1 MGASLWPV
9 AAERPA
15 ALISHPLA
23 ISTAIMLFGLGA
35 AFLTVSQRW
44 WRAVGF
50 LTSFAALGG
59 GVFLSGDGWLI
70 HRLPSLAWSAARVTP
85 AGMVRITGGGLSLAA
100 SPNGSAFA
108 VTQYHAPRRGEA
120 GSARYLIGRL
130 ADSAAPPRTSDAMK
144 LVFLDDETV
153 LALEAHGA
161 DSLELRAERI
171 AADALGN
178 VPILWRQ
185 RFPLIEE
192 PQLMIDRAH
201 GSWIV
206 VGHGDGDWSVVVV
219 TDTVGGKHPKT
230 YRRLGSSTQHVGE
243 LMAQPL
249 AAFSDGGAV
258 WSTLAHLR
266 GARSAGSS
274 LMPMLM
280 AMTASARWE
289 LRGTDAAGERFL
301 AELEGFPSCA
311 SEIDGRGT
319 LCVEH
324 SPNVSR
330 VWRAMSATTL
340 ARVAD
345 LPPSLDLVH
354 AEGID
359 RVAAAERF
367 GSRIVVL
374 DAAARNAF
382 RLTLPNEGAARTGT
396 RWIADVVARDRYVL
410 VLSAGRDGATIYRYE
425 IR

>member
-1 MGASLWPV
+1 
-9 AAERPA
+9 
-15 ALISHPLA
+15 
-23 ISTAIMLFGLGA
+23 
-35 AFLTVSQRW
+35 
-44 WRAVGF
+44 
-50 LTSFAALGG
+50 
-59 GVFLSGDGWLI
+59 
-70 HRLPSLAWSAARVTP
+70 
-85 AGMVRITGGGLSLAA
+85 
-100 SPNGSAFA
+100 
-108 VTQYHAPRRGEA
+108 
-120 GSARYLIGRL
+120 
-130 ADSAAPPRTSDAMK
+130 
-144 LVFLDDETV
+144 
-153 LALEAHGA
+153 
-161 DSLELRAERI
+161 
-171 AADALGN
+171 
-178 VPILWRQ
+178 
-185 RFPLIEE
+185 
-192 PQLMIDRAH
+192 MIDRAH

-206 VGHGDGDWSVVVV
+206 VGHGDGDWSIVVV

-230 YRRLGSSTQHVGE
+230 YRRLGSSSQHVGE
-243 LMAQPL
+243 PMAQPL

-266 GARSAGSS
+266 GARNAGSS

-289 LRGTDAAGERFL
+289 LRGTDAAGDRFL

-330 VWRAMSATTL
+330 VWRAMSATSL

-382 RLTLPNEGAARTGT
+382 RLTLPNESAARTGT

-410 VLSAGRDGATIYRYE
+410 VLSAGRDGATINRYE
-425 IR
+425 MR

>member
-1 MGASLWPV
+1 
-9 AAERPA
+9 
-15 ALISHPLA
+15 
-23 ISTAIMLFGLGA
+23 
-35 AFLTVSQRW
+35 
-44 WRAVGF
+44 VGF

-70 HRLPSLAWSAARVTP
+70 HRLPSLAWSTARVTP
-85 AGMVRITGGGLSLAA
+85 AGMVRIAGGGLSLAA

-130 ADSAAPPRTSDAMK
+130 ADSAARPRTSDAMK
-144 LVFLDDETV
+144 VVFLDDETV
-153 LALEAHGA
+153 LALEAQGA

-178 VPILWRQ
+178 VPILWRE
-185 RFPLIEE
+185 RFPLIDQPE
-192 PQLMIDRAH
+192 LMIDRAH

-206 VGHGDGDWSVVVV
+206 VGHGDGDWSLVVV

-230 YRRLGSSTQHVGE
+230 YRRLGSSSQHVGE

-266 GARSAGSS
+266 GARNAGSS

-289 LRGTDAAGERFL
+289 LRGTDAAGDRFL
-301 AELEGFPSCA
+301 AELEGFPSCS

-367 GSRIVVL
+367 GSRLVVL
-374 DAAARNAF
+374 DAATRNAF
-382 RLTLPNEGAARTGT
+382 RLTLPNESAARTGT

-410 VLSAGRDGATIYRYE
+410 VLSAGRDGATINRYE
-425 IR
+425 MR